1 MKFDDYFKVNK
12 CIADEVG
19 FNPYY
24 HVVQSCVGKKIMIEG
39 RELISFGSNDYLGI
53 SGDIRMKEAAKRAI
67 DDYGISLCG
76 TPIVIGYTDLHK
88 RLEGTISEFLGMDET
103 LVYPSGYQ
111 ANVGIFKLLSSMVDA
126 ILIDEYAH
134 SCLYEGTR
142 LTKAEV
148 YRFPHND
155 MEILEK
161 LLKET
166 SSKRMRFIV
175 VDGLYSTEGSIARL
189 DHMVKLAD
197 EYNAFII
204 MDDAHGLGTVGDNGR
219 GSSEIMNV
227 LSKVH
232 MITGS
237 LGKALGCAGG
247 FITTSHD
254 IADYFRY
261 YCSSFV
267 YSTALPPAITAAS
280 IEAFDIVAEAKDRR
294 EKLNRNKE
302 VLLKAVRDLGF
313 NTTISSTPLFS
324 IISQHASN
332 TIKLSRDLFERG
344 VYAIPFIPP
353 SVPIGRS
360 CLRFIPSAELDTED
374 IERTIEIFK
383 DLRGDY
389 S

>member
-24 HVVQSCVGKKIMIEG
+24 LEVQSCIGKKILIG
-39 RELISFGSNDYLGI
+39 GKELISFGSNDYLGI
-53 SGDIRMKEAAKRAI
+53 ANHPRLKEAAKRAI
-67 DDYGISLCG
+67 DEFGISLCG
-76 TPIVIGYTDLHK
+76 TPIVIGYTNLHK
-88 RLEGTISEFLGMDET
+88 RLESTISDFLEMEET
-103 LVYPSGYQ
+103 LIYPSGYQ
-111 ANVGIFKLLSSMVDA
+111 ANIGIFKLLSSMVDA

-134 SCLYEGTR
+134 SCLFEGTR
-142 LTKAEV
+142 LSKSEV
-148 YRFPHND
+148 YHFPHND
-155 MEILEK
+155 VEALEK
-161 LLKET
+161 LLEDT

-189 DHMVKLAD
+189 DEIVKLAN

-204 MDDAHGLGTVGDNGR
+204 MDDAHGLGTLGDNGK
-219 GSSEIMNV
+219 GSSEVMNV

-232 MITGS
+232 MVTGS
-237 LGKALGCAGG
+237 LGKALGCTGG
-247 FITTSHD
+247 FMSTSHN

-261 YCSSFV
+261 YCSHFV

-280 IEAFDIVAEAKDRR
+280 IEAFSLVAEAKDRR

-302 VLLKAVRDLGF
+302 MLLKAVRDLGF
-313 NTTISSTPLFS
+313 KTTGSSTPLFS
-324 IISQHASN
+324 IISKHAVN
-332 TIKLSRDLFERG
+332 TIKLARDLFERG
-344 VYAIPFIPP
+344 VYTTPFIPP
-353 SVPIGRS
+353 SVPLGRS

-374 IERTIEIFK
+374 IEKVIEIFK
-383 DLRGDY
+383 GLRGDY